1 MLVSCPPHRFPCPYG
16 IDFSTKGEL
25 IAASHSVE
33 EIRQFIGLDSL
44 NYLSLEGLLEGAGA
58 SSDDHPFCLACFT
71 GNYPVTFEGQ
81 VRKHCFENV
90 GQNLQDR
97 C

>member
-33 EIRQFIGLDSL
+33 AIRDYIGLDSL
-44 NYLSLEGLLEGAGA
+44 HYLSLDGLLEGAQA
-58 SSDDHPFCLACFT
+58 TREDHPFCLACYT
-71 GNYPVTFEGQ
+71 GCYPVTFEEQ
-81 VRKHCFENV
+81 VSKHCFEKEM
-90 GQNLQDR
+90 LAEHA
-97 C
+97 